1 MTTTTRTTDRYPSR
15 VAPEPEILER
25 QDPVVWGAVGDGP
38 LTGEQLD
45 QFDRD
50 GVLMLQGV
58 LDGGEVDELLG
69 TADELA
75 SRPELRA
82 SERTIVEATSE
93 AVRSVFEVHRLS
105 DTIRT
110 LAADDRLAGA
120 ARQILGS
127 DVYLH
132 QSRVNFKPA
141 IHGEGFFWHSDFET
155 WHTEDGMP
163 AMRAVSFSVALTENF
178 HFNGPL
184 MVLPGSHRAYVTCV
198 GETPDDHYKH
208 SLRTQEIGTPDDAS
222 LRALA
227 ERAGGE
233 IRTQVGPAGA
243 IAIFDCNAM
252 HGSSNNLSPFPRS
265 NVFFVYNSVDNAI
278 GEPFSASKPRPDFI
292 AARDFTPI

>member
-1 MTTTTRTTDRYPSR
+1 MTTSTHITDRYPSR
-15 VAPEPEILER
+15 VAPEAEILER
-25 QDPVVWGAVGDGP
+25 QDPVVWGAAGDGP
-38 LTGEQLD
+38 LTADQLD

-58 LDGGEVDELLG
+58 LDTGEVDELLA
-69 TADELA
+69 TAEELG
-75 SRPELRA
+75 RRA
-82 SERTIVEATSE
+82 AQWPSERTVIEATSDQ
-93 AVRSVFEVHRLS
+93 VRSVFEVHRLS
-105 DTIRT
+105 DTIRS

-120 ARQILGS
+120 ARQLLGG
-127 DVYLH
+127 DVYIH

-208 SLRTQEIGTPDDAS
+208 SLRSQEIGTPDDAS
-222 LRALA
+222 LHALA

-233 IRTQVGPAGA
+233 IRTQVGPAGS
-243 IAIFDCNAM
+243 IAMFDCNAM
-252 HGSSNNLSPFPRS
+252 HGSNSNISPFPRS
-265 NVFFVYNSVDNAI
+265 NVFLVYNSVDNALV
-278 GEPFSASKPRPDFI
+278 EPFSASKPRPDFI